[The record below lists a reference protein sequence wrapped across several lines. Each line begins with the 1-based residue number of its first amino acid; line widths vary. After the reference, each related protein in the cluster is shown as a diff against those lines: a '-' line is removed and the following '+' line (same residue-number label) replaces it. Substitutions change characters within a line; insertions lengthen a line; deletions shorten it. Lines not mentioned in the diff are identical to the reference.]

1 MPVPDYFGESIRGL
15 KVGGNQTVTI
25 AANSGFSDIIVIGG
39 YSNNTT
45 IGYDFIAGNFNQ
57 IQYFNTLNGGPL
69 IQYIRTSA
77 FSICNALGT
86 VNISSTRNIECGDG
100 IFNLCTSLTSVTFA
114 STNITCG
121 DRTFN
126 GCTSLSTVNIPGI
139 VSLGADTFLGCTN
152 LTSVS
157 LDGLPTVPSN
167 LISGLS
173 TITSVS
179 FNSATIIEQYAF
191 RVNSFSSVELPKV
204 TTVGMFAFSSCSLLT
219 TIKMSLAT
227 DFSAGGAFFN
237 CTSLVAISSIS
248 LPAAVNIGASTFEG
262 CTNLTYVILPT
273 VTIISYQAFTGCAN
287 VSELVLNSLTTLD
300 IRLITGFINSLKY
313 VSFSALPVIPNNA
326 FENYTKLGMTRLDT
340 SSFNSAIS
348 VGTRAFSGCTSL
360 GIIYL
365 PSAQTI
371 GDYAFSGCTLL
382 NGFRT
387 FIDIING
394 IPAILQF
401 VSAITIGSYTFSGC
415 TSLTNISL
423 INATTFGSYAF
434 NGCTALNTV
443 SAIKLTVVGNYAF
456 NGCSSLS
463 TFSFPE
469 LTSIS
474 EGAFAGCTSITNINS
489 KFPNVRTIGV
499 SGFSGCTGL
508 TTPNFPLVTHIL
520 PSAFN
525 GCSSLTT
532 ITITNIT
539 SISKVGGSSPFTGCT
554 ALTKLYIGNNGPS
567 LFAIDTANPDPS
579 TNRRYFGTTPGPDVY
594 YTGTHT
600 WTATDLQQ
608 ININHAYTDQTI
620 TFFLQPTVIY
630 NPQLI
635 LPLTGTTT
643 SGLPIT
649 YTSSNT
655 AIATI
660 IDSSL
665 NVITTGSIVITA
677 SQPGNDSYTPAP
689 DVSQA
694 ITIQKDSQTIQFV
707 LSPNTYDFVPGKI
720 INLSATA
727 VSVNYPAI
735 PILQTG
741 PSIVF
746 TSSDPTIASIVG
758 TSLIFLTAGSV
769 NVTASRAG
777 NANYNAPTDV
787 IQGLTINKLSQAI
800 TFDISSNFPFPRNPI
815 TLTGTTSAAF
825 PPPLTVTY
833 TVSDPTRASVTG
845 NILTVLLVGTFTI
858 TAHQAGN
865 VNYNPAPSIPRI
877 VTTTRTQQTINF
889 VLNPNTYQ
897 YFSGLT
903 VNLTGTTSSGLPIN
917 YVSSNPNIVSIVGSV
932 INVLFPGTMYITAY
946 QNGNENY
953 FPAVPVQKLLKIIKI
968 PQQIAFNLT
977 NTIVNYQPGLQID
990 LSPMA
995 TSTSLLPVSFA
1006 SLNAAVGT
1014 ITGTS
1019 VSIINSGKVKL
1030 VAYQGGND
1038 YYAPAQSV
1046 SQLLTVLPNDKVITF
1061 EDITSDISNGY
1072 YLLQYI
1078 PDYMIQLVAYT
1089 SSLDNVIFSSS
1100 NTNIAT
1106 VLGSTLSIIG
1116 SGIVTIYADSYA
1128 NMRYNAAPTVSQTLK
1143 ILQTPSDISFN
1154 ALPTV
1159 TYSPTYTLDLALY
1172 AFASNN
1178 LPITFASSNTNI
1190 AIINGSILTLAGIA
1204 VGLCRIDASQPG
1216 NVEYM
1221 SADPVYRILRVLH
1234 APQVLTFNIAPDLYY
1249 MRNYT
1254 IVLDGVATS
1263 DLPITYTSSNPS
1275 IVSVNGSILTVIRPG
1290 GPVTIGAQQLG
1301 SPVYLPSNI
1310 VQRTITVHKGNQSIT
1325 FEPLPITIYRPGY
1338 EFILNA
1344 SASSGLP
1351 ITFVSSDP
1359 SVVRIE
1365 GGIAYVLSIGQIT
1378 ITAEQ
1383 DGDAIYFN
1391 AAQPV
1396 LRELLIINDPH
1407 TPFSFIKENLSS
1419 GMTDLVQNTVLEC
1432 SVELNVP
1439 RVEEVPVYCCA
1450 KGPVISPYSG
1460 GNTSGGLLA
1469 ATSRLCVANS
1479 NRPIIPTPPPLVRF
1493 AQYQRMP
1500 PPAVPMPPPP
1510 GVIIPSNPGVPLP
1523 PPGPCVNVIG
1533 IVTSNPA
1540 TS

>member
-1 MPVPDYFGESIRGL
+1 MPDYYGDTIRGL
-15 KVGGNQTVTI
+15 KVGGSQTVTI

-45 IGYDFIAGNFNQ
+45 IGYNFIDGNYDQ
-57 IQYFNTLNGGPL
+57 IPYFNTLNGGPL

-77 FSICNALGT
+77 FSLCNALGT
-86 VNISSTRNIECGDG
+86 VNISSTSNIECGDG
-100 IFNLCTSLTSVTFA
+100 IFNVCTALTSVTFA

-126 GCTSLSTVNIPGI
+126 GCTSLTTVNIPGI
-139 VSLGADTFLGCTN
+139 KSLGINTFNGCTS
-152 LTSVS
+152 LTSVI
-157 LDGLPTVPSN
+157 LDGLLVVPPS
-167 LISGLS
+167 LLSGHT
-173 TITSVS
+173 TITNVS
-179 FNSATIIEQYAF
+179 FNSATEIQILAF
-191 RVNSFSSVELPKV
+191 QLNRFTSIYLPSAI
-204 TTVGMFAFSSCSLLT
+204 TIGMFVFSNCTLLT
-219 TIKMSLAT
+219 SVTLPVAT
-227 DFSAGGAFFN
+227 DLSAGAAFAY
-237 CTSLVAISSIS
+237 CTALTAITSTS
-248 LPAAVNIGASTFEG
+248 LPAAISIGASTFEG
-262 CTNLTYVILPT
+262 CINLTAVILPK
-273 VTIISYQAFTGCAN
+273 VTTISYQAFLGCSQ
-287 VSELVLNSLTTLD
+287 VSDLILDSLTTLD
-300 IRLITGFINSLKY
+300 NRLIASFINSLKY

-340 SSFNSAIS
+340 TSFTS
-348 VGTRAFSGCTSL
+348 VQTIGTYAFSGCTSL
-360 GIIYL
+360 GVIYL
-365 PSAQTI
+365 QSVETI
-371 GDYAFSGCTLL
+371 GDYAF
-382 NGFRT
+382 N
-387 FIDIING
+387 
-394 IPAILQF
+394 
-401 VSAITIGSYTFSGC
+401 GC
-415 TSLTNISL
+415 TSLTNLSL
-423 INATTFGSYAF
+423 LYATTFGSHAF
-434 NGCTALNTV
+434 NGCTSLNTV
-443 SAIKLTVVGNYAF
+443 SAINLTTLGPYVF

-463 TFSFPE
+463 TFSFPQV
-469 LTSIS
+469 TVIS

-489 KFPNVRTIGV
+489 KFPNVTTIDV

-508 TTPNFPLVTHIL
+508 TASIFPLLTSIL

-532 ITITNIT
+532 LTITNII
-539 SISKVGGSSPFTGCT
+539 SISKEGGSSPFTGCT

-567 LFAIDTANPDPS
+567 LFAIDTSNPNPA
-579 TNRRYFGTTPGPDVY
+579 TNRRYFGTMPGPDVY

-620 TFFLQPTVIY
+620 TFYLQPTVIY
-630 NPQLI
+630 NPQQI
-635 LPLTGTTT
+635 LTLNASAS

-649 YTSSNT
+649 YTSSNP

-660 IDSSL
+660 TDSSL

-677 SQPGNDSYTPAP
+677 SQPGNDHYTPAQ
-689 DVSQA
+689 DVSQS
-694 ITIQKDSQTIQFV
+694 IIIQKDSQIIQFV
-707 LSPNTYDFVPGKI
+707 LSPNTYDFAPGTI
-720 INLSATA
+720 IDLSATA

-746 TSSDPTIASIVG
+746 TPSDPTIVSIVG
-758 TSLIFLTAGSV
+758 TSLIFLTAGNV
-769 NVTASRAG
+769 NITASRAS
-777 NANYNAPTDV
+777 NANYNAPADV
-787 IQGLTINKLSQAI
+787 IQGLTINKLSQTI
-800 TFDISSNFPFPRNPI
+800 TFDISSNIPFPNNPI
-815 TLTGTTSAAF
+815 TLNGTSSATF
-825 PPPLTVTY
+825 PPPLAVTY
-833 TVSDPTRASVTG
+833 TVSDPVLASVTG
-845 NILTVLLVGTFTI
+845 NILTILHIGTFII

-865 VNYNPAPSIPRI
+865 VNYNPAPDIPRL
-877 VTTTRTQQTINF
+877 VTTSRAQQTISF
-889 VLNPNTYQ
+889 ILNPSTYQ

-903 VNLTGTTSSGLPIN
+903 VTLTGTTSSGLPIT
-917 YVSSNPNIVSIVGSV
+917 YISSNPNIVSIVGSV

-946 QNGNENY
+946 QNGNDNY
-953 FPAVPVQKLLKIIKI
+953 YPAVPVQHLLKIIKI
-968 PQQIAFNLT
+968 PQQITFNLT
-977 NTIVNYQPGLQID
+977 NTIINYQPGLQID

-995 TSTSLLPVSFA
+995 SSTSLLPVSFA
-1006 SLNAAVGT
+1006 SLNNAICT
-1014 ITGTS
+1014 ITGTTLS
-1019 VSIINSGKVKL
+1019 VINSGKVQI

-1061 EDITSDISNGY
+1061 EDITTDISNGY
-1072 YLLQYI
+1072 HLVQYI
-1078 PDYMIQLVAYT
+1078 PNYMIQLVAYT

-1100 NTNIAT
+1100 NTSIAT
-1106 VLGSTLSIIG
+1106 ILGNTLTVLS

-1128 NMRYNAAPTVSQTLK
+1128 NMRYNAAPTVSQALK

-1178 LPITFASSNTNI
+1178 LPITFTSSNTNI
-1190 AIINGSILTLAGIA
+1190 ATINGSILSLAGFA

-1216 NVEYM
+1216 NVEYL
-1221 SADPVYRILRVLH
+1221 SPDPVYQILRVLR

-1263 DLPITYTSSNPS
+1263 GLPITYTSSNPS
-1275 IVSVNGSILTVIRPG
+1275 VVSVNGPILTVIRPG
-1290 GPVTIGAQQLG
+1290 GPVTIDAQQLG
-1301 SPVYLPSNI
+1301 SPVYFPSNI
-1310 VQRTITVHKGNQSIT
+1310 VQRVITVHKGNQSIT
-1325 FEPLPITIYRPGY
+1325 FDTLPITIYRPGY

-1359 SVVRIE
+1359 SIVRIE
-1365 GGIAYVLSIGQIT
+1365 GGLAYVLSIGQIT

-1383 DGDAIYFN
+1383 DGDAVYFN
-1391 AAQPV
+1391 AAPPV
-1396 LRELLIINDPH
+1396 SRGLLIINDPN

-1419 GMTDLVQNTVLEC
+1419 GMTDLIQNTVIEC

-1439 RVEEVPVYCCA
+1439 KVEETPVYCCV
-1450 KGPVISPYSG
+1450 KGPAISPYAG
-1460 GNTSGGLLA
+1460 GNTSSGLLA
-1469 ATSRLCVANS
+1469 ATSKLCAANS
-1479 NRPIIPTPPPLVRF
+1479 NRPVIPTPPPLVRF

-1500 PPAVPMPPPP
+1500 PPAPPMPPPP